1 MKRKLLAL
9 LLALAMTLA
18 LAACGGEEEPKK
30 ENDGQQ
36 TEDVTAPE
44 ETDKTEDAGDD
55 ADGTTDEAQEAP
67 EEEEVSGTQKDDG
80 GTETAEKPAEKP
92 VEVVKPMEKPAEKP
106 TTTTKPAEKPA
117 ETPAEKPAETKPAP
131 DEEQSGTQKGVDLAA
146 FAESLLSASQT
157 DWPAMMPLEGES
169 LDAFYA
175 GLGDIAVNQCSVY
188 TAMISAAVGEIAL
201 VEVQNADDV
210 QKVKDIFQA
219 RVSYQVGDDQNP
231 GGAWYPDSIEG
242 WKNDSRIVS
251 NGNFV
256 MLVAFE
262 GADSVVGAFNALFA

>member
-18 LAACGGEEEPKK
+18 LAACGGEEEPKE

-67 EEEEVSGTQKDDG
+67 EEEEVGGTQKDDG

-92 VEVVKPMEKPAEKP
+92 VEVVKPVEK
-106 TTTTKPAEKPA
+106 
-117 ETPAEKPAETKPAP
+117 PAEKPAETKPAP
-131 DEEQSGTQKGVDLAA
+131 DEEQSETQKGVDLAA
-146 FAESLLSASQT
+146 FAESLLSTSQT
-157 DWPAMMPLEGES
+157 DWPAMVPLEGES

-262 GADSVVGAFNALFA
+262 GADSVVDAFNALFA